1 MKNKINNE
9 TLKTVGIIML
19 IVLMLVFFKKFMLLL
34 GDIFGTT
41 AREEE
46 EEKEKEDIEQT
57 QNELEQSNL
66 TYSKSQYNDFADT
79 IYTAL
84 QSGFTEDE
92 EAIYTVFKRLKNN
105 DDFKQLKLSYGSRL
119 IGLYGFRVSMNLTK
133 SIRSLLNDDECKH
146 INYIMSN
153 RGLTTR
159 I

>member
-1 MKNKINNE
+1 MTKLNQNEKNALSVALWNYGQDFCNPYD
-9 TLKTVGIIML
+9 
-19 IVLMLVFFKKFMLLL
+19 F
-34 GDIFGTT
+34 
-41 AREEE
+41 
-46 EEKEKEDIEQT
+46 KEKEDIEQT

-66 TYSKSQYNDFADT
+66 TFSKSQYNDFADT